1 MLPSPLTQLLGSPQV
16 LLIKVRVVYEMVNLH
31 LSHGPVAF
39 AKCQNL
45 ADFSQ
50 ASPEA
55 ECEHFLERT

>member
-16 LLIKVRVVYEMVNLH
+16 LLIKVRVVYEMVNWR

-45 ADFSQ
+45 AGFSH